1 MSTTDPLEKLKYPIG
16 KFAPE
21 KNIDAMTIAGWID
34 DIAALPAQLRAAVE
48 GLSSEQLKTPYRP
61 GGWTVS
67 QVIHHIGDS
76 HLNAYIRFKLA
87 LTENTPTIKPYDQ
100 QKWAE
105 LVDYSLLDPEDS
117 LQFVELL
124 HKRWVVLLR
133 SLAPDDLDRAFFH
146 PETGKT
152 VSLKRT
158 LGLYAWHGKHH
169 TAHITSLR
177 ERENW

>member
-1 MSTTDPLEKLKYPIG
+1 MSTVDSVEKLKYPIG

-21 KNIDAMTIAGWID
+21 KDITAETIAAWID
-34 DIAALPAQLRAAVE
+34 DIAALPAQLKAAVE
-48 GLSSEQLKTPYRP
+48 GLSAEQLKTPYRP

-87 LTENTPTIKPYDQ
+87 LTEDTPTIKPYDQ

-105 LVDYSLLDPEDS
+105 LADSTLGDPEDS

-124 HKRWVVLLR
+124 HKRWVILLKT
-133 SLAPDDLDRAFFH
+133 LTAKDLERDFFH
-146 PETGKT
+146 PETGNT
-152 VSLKRT
+152 IPLKRT
-158 LGLYAWHGKHH
+158 LEMYAWHGKHH
-169 TAHITSLR
+169 TAHITCLR